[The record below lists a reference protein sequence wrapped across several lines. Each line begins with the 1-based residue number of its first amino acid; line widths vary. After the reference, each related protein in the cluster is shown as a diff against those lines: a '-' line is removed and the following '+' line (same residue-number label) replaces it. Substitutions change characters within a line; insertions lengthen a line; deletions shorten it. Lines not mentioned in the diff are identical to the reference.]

1 MFAAVLEWYRQR
13 GTRPPPLRTGI
24 IGGSPVSPALLRELQ
39 HEFALEDLGI
49 AYGGFPI
56 ALQLCFAQY

>member
-1 MFAAVLEWYRQR
+1 MFAAVLAWCHQR
-13 GTRPPPLRTGI
+13 GIRPPPLRTGI

-49 AYGGFPI
+49 AYGGFLI
-56 ALQLCFAQY
+56 LLQLGFAQ